1 MSWFMIIVLG
11 ALVWGA
17 VAFGA
22 WALCAGIR
30 IRDERESLLP
40 KGGVR
45 CSNF

>member
-11 ALVWGA
+11 VLLWGA
-17 VAFGA
+17 VAFPF

-30 IRDERESLLP
+30 IRDRRESLLP
-40 KGGVR
+40 TGGVQ